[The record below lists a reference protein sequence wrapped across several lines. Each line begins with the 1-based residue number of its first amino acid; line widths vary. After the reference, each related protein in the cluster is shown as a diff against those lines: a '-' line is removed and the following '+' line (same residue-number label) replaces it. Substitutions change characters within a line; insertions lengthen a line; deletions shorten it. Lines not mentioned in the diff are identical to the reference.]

1 MSFVLYDLTFLS
13 LFIIIGAIFLY
24 RRRQHLDRQ
33 GLLYLYRT
41 RIGLKIIENTSKKY
55 EKILRPLQYLIILS
69 GYVLMIFMV
78 YALVKFSYL
87 YLTSPLVAAA
97 LRVPILTPLFP
108 YVDRLFGSGLL
119 PPFYFT
125 YWIITIAIIAISHEF
140 AHGIIARL
148 NKIKV
153 HTTGFGFLGPFIAF
167 FVEPDEKQMKKAKI
181 FPQLSI
187 LAAGTFANV
196 LMTILFGIIL
206 WLFFVAAFAPT
217 GVYFSSYALTPVNIT
232 DISSSLSSV
241 NLSSAS
247 LIPFMVM
254 NTTYYTT
261 SSSVQYTLDNN
272 LSQLLVYDN
281 SPAFKSNLSGAIT
294 QIDET
299 KITSYNDLNKTLS
312 SHSPGDV
319 INVKT
324 IDNGKENNYEI
335 KLADN
340 NGRAVMGI

>member
-125 YWIITIAIIAISHEF
+125 YY
-140 AHGIIARL
+140 
-148 NKIKV
+148 
-153 HTTGFGFLGPFIAF
+153 TGDIHFSIFTFIPNSDYTYATFLWFT
-167 FVEPDEKQMKKAKI
+167 
-181 FPQLSI
+181 LS
-187 LAAGTFANV
+187 
-196 LMTILFGIIL
+196 
-206 WLFFVAAFAPT
+206 
-217 GVYFSSYALTPVNIT
+217 VYFPFNIVKGVLVSW
-232 DISSSLSSV
+232 IFL
-241 NLSSAS
+241 
-247 LIPFMVM
+247 LIKPRMK
-254 NTTYYTT
+254 Y
-261 SSSVQYTLDNN
+261 LE
-272 LSQLLVYDN
+272 L
-281 SPAFKSNLSGAIT
+281 
-294 QIDET
+294 
-299 KITSYNDLNKTLS
+299 
-312 SHSPGDV
+312 
-319 INVKT
+319 
-324 IDNGKENNYEI
+324 
-335 KLADN
+335 
-340 NGRAVMGI
+340 